1 MPKDTKKT
9 GTKVRTSKQK
19 KATSAEPTTA
29 PEGSS
34 KQVVAPSAAAGIA
47 GGAPLT
53 PSAPETTKVT
63 REERHRMIA
72 EAAYYLALKRGWNS
86 DPLRNWLDAEK
97 QIDEQLRRE
106 GRL

>member
-9 GTKVRTSKQK
+9 GTKVSTSKQK
-19 KATSAEPTTA
+19 KTTSPEPATTPAA
-29 PEGSS
+29 SS
-34 KQVVAPSAAAGIA
+34 RQVPPSAAAGIA
-47 GGAPLT
+47 VGVPLT